1 MRPYLLLTTERD
13 DLDRIWNEHMLDRRA
28 ALIVLDKGS
37 ESTTE
42 GGPLAAWDGIIVRR
56 VGKGIWTNG
65 GWVLQGGLLD
75 SVVVGSATYDLFGK
89 KVIRRIPYFP
99 FPFHR
104 DPPKESGF
112 EFFLLRRVQTDA
124 RASVVRH
131 WVFLPADV
139 QLSEHGSTDISAI
152 MTREPGSQTVVITVR
167 GLKRPFVERIDLA
180 AQ

>member
-1 MRPYLLLTTERD
+1 MRPYLLFTAVLLATLLSVVSIAASGPSERD

-42 GGPLAAWDGIIVRR
+42 GGPLAAWEGIIVRR
-56 VGKGIWTNG
+56 VGRGMWTNG

-75 SVVVGSATYDLFGK
+75 SVVVGSITDDLFGK

-99 FPFHR
+99 FPLHR

-124 RASVVRH
+124 RARVVRH

-139 QLSEHGSTDISAI
+139 NSASMALLI
-152 MTREPGSQTVVITVR
+152 PPPS
-167 GLKRPFVERIDLA
+167 
-180 AQ
+180 